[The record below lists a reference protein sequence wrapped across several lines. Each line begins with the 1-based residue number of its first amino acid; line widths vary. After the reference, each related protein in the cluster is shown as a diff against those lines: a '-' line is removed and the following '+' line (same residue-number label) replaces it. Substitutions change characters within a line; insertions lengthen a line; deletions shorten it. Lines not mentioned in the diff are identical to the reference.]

1 MGKERVCARNTTRN
15 KSSRSTSSKT
25 ITSEADRIA
34 AHLAAARIA
43 SSAQQKRREAS
54 VEIVIPVI
62 PLVPLPIITNSRRI
76 CETSIVQDR
85 ETSIIQDQ
93 EFALNYSI
101 VRDTFDNDASPLN
114 VNISRSMEKV
124 PTADTS
130 AFYLQIVDGL
140 KKCLGQNKS
149 IYEAIHKIKASQD
162 AFQKEINEKLNIIS
176 EKVDQLITPE
186 DSYWKCRDVIKSRRC
201 DRAKDIH
208 ASMFDVFGENHLMHI
223 NTTANSDT
231 IRKFKRSHKTKEAFY
246 CLFEVDDNKTLP
258 YVEAIQKKAWE
269 KKQLH
274 DNALYRRFNV
284 YLECLR
290 NSKEIT
296 ADITKDIRREE
307 LGDSYVSSGDDD
319 IGSEGDVHSDKN
331 IINQDESDK
340 EQYENDGN
348 IDQ

>member
-34 AHLAAARIA
+34 AHLAAART

-130 AFYLQIVDGL
+130 AFYLQIVD
-140 KKCLGQNKS
+140 
-149 IYEAIHKIKASQD
+149 
-162 AFQKEINEKLNIIS
+162 
-176 EKVDQLITPE
+176 
-186 DSYWKCRDVIKSRRC
+186 DSYWKNL
-201 DRAKDIH
+201 
-208 ASMFDVFGENHLMHI
+208 ASKTCKVQLPLLGLYPDDL
-223 NTTANSDT
+223 
-231 IRKFKRSHKTKEAFY
+231 KFKKEF
-246 CLFEVDDNKTLP
+246 
-258 YVEAIQKKAWE
+258 EAILERE
-269 KKQLH
+269 KPRYIEQL
-274 DNALYRRFNV
+274 
-284 YLECLR
+284 
-290 NSKEIT
+290 
-296 ADITKDIRREE
+296 
-307 LGDSYVSSGDDD
+307 G
-319 IGSEGDVHSDKN
+319 
-331 IINQDESDK
+331 
-340 EQYENDGN
+340 EQ
-348 IDQ
+348 